1 MIEVKNLSKSYGLR
15 TAIKELNF
23 SVKKGEVIG
32 FLGPNG
38 AGKTTTMK
46 IITGFMSASEGAVIV
61 DGLDVFEHPIEVKR
75 KIGYLPE
82 IPPVYG
88 DMKVR
93 EYLEFVAA
101 LRGVPRS
108 EVKSQAVKAIGQTR
122 LEGVQ
127 GRFIQNLSKGFRQR
141 VGLAQA
147 LVTEPEILILDEPTV
162 GLDPKQVAEIRELI
176 LKLKGHHTVILSTH
190 ILPEVQAS
198 CERVIIINEGQI
210 VAEDSLEGL
219 SQRMSGQSRII
230 VKVKRSQLLHSL
242 ETVEGVQKVSRTKD
256 SFLIDVEKGDRGDKG
271 DGDDRGDG
279 DDKEN
284 NKVEAIAQYVIQSGA
299 GLMEIR
305 SDDMNLENIF
315 IKLTSSEAETMPAD
329 RVKPEG
335 QQNTQRGEAETMPSE
350 AETTETKT
358 TEAETMPV
366 DRVKPEGQ
374 QNTQR
379 GEAKPEGGTAPDQT
393 VVQDTQTEGEGV

>member
-1 MIEVKNLSKSYGLR
+1 MEEPMIEVKNLSKNYGLR
-15 TAIKELNF
+15 SVIKELNF

-46 IITGFMSASEGAVIV
+46 IITGSMAASEGAVVI
-61 DGLDVFEHPIEVKR
+61 DGLDIFENPIEVKQ

-88 DMKVR
+88 DMKVG

-108 EVKSQAVKAIGQTR
+108 KVKDKAGKTIQQTQLGEVQER
-122 LEGVQ
+122 L
-127 GRFIQNLSKGFRQR
+127 IQNLSKGFRQR

-147 LVTEPEILILDEPTV
+147 LVTDPEILILDEPTV

-176 LKLKGHHTVILSTH
+176 LELKGRHTVILSTH

-210 VAEDSLEGL
+210 VAEDNLEGL

-230 VKVKRSQLLHSL
+230 VKVKRAQLLNSL
-242 ETVEGVQKVSRTKD
+242 KEEVTSVQKVSRTKD
-256 SFLIDVEKGDRGDKG
+256 SFLIDAAKDDNVVET
-271 DGDDRGDG
+271 
-279 DDKEN
+279 
-284 NKVEAIAQYVIQSGA
+284 IAQYVIQSGA

-305 SDDMNLENIF
+305 SDDMSLEDIF
-315 IKLTSSEAETMPAD
+315 IKLTSSEAP
-329 RVKPEG
+329 
-335 QQNTQRGEAETMPSE
+335 
-350 AETTETKT
+350 TETSSEVPTK
-358 TEAETMPV
+358 TEASP
-366 DRVKPEGQ
+366 
-374 QNTQR
+374 
-379 GEAKPEGGTAPDQT
+379 
-393 VVQDTQTEGEGV
+393 